1 MQNEKKVALSER
13 WYLKNCNERK
23 MLFNNYSG
31 VTYTVSEFLYQFL
44 ARCDGTLTLKE
55 LVSEYERNEDI

>member
-44 ARCDGTLTLKE
+44 ARCDGTFTLEE
-55 LVSEYERNEDI
+55 LV